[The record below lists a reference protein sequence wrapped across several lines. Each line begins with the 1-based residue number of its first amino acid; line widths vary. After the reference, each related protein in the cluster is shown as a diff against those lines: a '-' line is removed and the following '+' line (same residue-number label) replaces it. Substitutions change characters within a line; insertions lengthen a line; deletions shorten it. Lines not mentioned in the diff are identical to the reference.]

1 VFLKQGL
8 WAESIPGSKVKRMD
22 PCIFCNKDKEDII
35 CENELA
41 KAFYDGFPVNHGHI
55 LVVPKRHVETYFE
68 AGKEELAAIH
78 DLIFRVREIL
88 HRKYKPDGFNIGVNV
103 GTAGGQTVFHLHFHV
118 IPRYLG
124 DVKNPRGGIRKL
136 KKNVVA
142 YPLED
147 SGEQVF
153 GKLVRDRIPEI
164 IRAAGKEALC
174 RVAEEAEYRDLLRKK
189 LQEETYNYLSTG
201 NAHEIADI
209 VEVLKAIL
217 AVEGISWEQLDQ
229 QMAEKAATR
238 GGFLNRTVL
247 ERVFEAGER

>member
-1 VFLKQGL
+1 
-8 WAESIPGSKVKRMD
+8 MD
-22 PCIFCNKDKEDII
+22 QCIFCNKDNEDII

-41 KAFYDGFPVNHGHI
+41 KAFYDGFPVNHGHV

-68 AGKEELAAIH
+68 AGMEELVAIQ
-78 DLIFRVREIL
+78 DLIFRLRDIL
-88 HRKYKPDGFNIGVNV
+88 HRKYNPDGFNIGVNV

-118 IPRYLG
+118 IPRYVG
-124 DVKNPRGGIRKL
+124 DVENPRGGIRKI

-174 RVAEEAEYRDLLRKK
+174 RAAEEAEYRDLLRKK

-201 NAHEIADI
+201 NPREIADI

-217 AVEGISWEQLDQ
+217 AVEGISREQLER
-229 QMAEKAATR
+229 QMAEKTAVR
-238 GGFLNRTVL
+238 GGFLNRMVL
-247 ERVFEAGER
+247 ERVFETREQ